1 MTHKPFAPATER
13 NSEPILGV
21 LRQEFAKSRSVLEIG
36 SGTGQHAVHFANALP
51 HLEWQPSDLEE
62 HHAGMRLWLD
72 DAALPNVAGPIVLDV
87 MTVDL
92 QGRYFDAVFSAN
104 TAHIMS
110 FEAVEHMFAL
120 VSDVLREHGRFCLYG
135 PFRQDGRF
143 NTESNAEFHRSL
155 RMRDQ
160 SMGIRHLEDLD
171 ALALKR
177 RLRRER
183 LYAMPNNNHLV
194 VWQKSHTLS
203 PLSD

>member
-1 MTHKPFAPATER
+1 
-13 NSEPILGV
+13 
-21 LRQEFAKSRSVLEIG
+21 
-36 SGTGQHAVHFANALP
+36 
-51 HLEWQPSDLEE
+51 
-62 HHAGMRLWLD
+62 MRLWLD
-72 DAALPNVAGPIVLDV
+72 DAALPNVAEPIVLDV
-87 MTVDL
+87 LTADL

-120 VSDVLREHGRFCLYG
+120 VSYVLREHGSFCLYG

-160 SMGIRHLEDLD
+160 AMGIRHLEDLD
-171 ALALKR
+171 ALAQKG

-194 VWQKSHTLS
+194 VWQKSHKLS